1 MTSTYAT
8 PATPIYPRYRWVVL
22 TSWMLPHLWSFV
34 FLSSLG
40 LMLPYIREEL
50 GLTGFQEGLLGGGS
64 QLANI
69 LLAIPFGW
77 FLSRFNPRLI
87 TSISLIC
94 AAGMIFFQAWAPIF
108 LLLLL
113 GRFLF
118 GVTAVARESA
128 WVMLVRRW
136 VPPRE
141 IVIANTLGNFMWG
154 FVALGIMV
162 VPLLITWLDDSWR
175 NASNVIGLS
184 LLALSMGWLVL
195 GRDGK
200 HLDTS
205 RYEPVQRI
213 NPLAIVRRYKELW
226 ILAAGMFGNGVNF
239 TGFSVFWPSF
249 RIAEFDNSLFEVSVV
264 MGIGGVFT
272 SISGLTVGL
281 IVSRRGWKRKV
292 LIFSGIVLA
301 TTTIGTL
308 WVGPIWALVL
318 LFVVQSA
325 GWTFFPSATTIP
337 YELPGIKPRE
347 TVVAISALFMSL
359 WGGSFVGPIL
369 SGLVQDSTGDLR
381 LALVITSL
389 GPLLM
394 TIGALFLSK
403 KWDLPPSYERT
414 PPDTAKRAH

>member
-1 MTSTYAT
+1 M
-8 PATPIYPRYRWVVL
+8 
-22 TSWMLPHLWSFV
+22 
-34 FLSSLG
+34 
-40 LMLPYIREEL
+40 
-50 GLTGFQEGLLGGGS
+50 
-64 QLANI
+64 
-69 LLAIPFGW
+69 
-77 FLSRFNPRLI
+77 
-87 TSISLIC
+87 
-94 AAGMIFFQAWAPIF
+94 
-108 LLLLL
+108 
-113 GRFLF
+113 
-118 GVTAVARESA
+118 
-128 WVMLVRRW
+128 
-136 VPPRE
+136 
-141 IVIANTLGNFMWG
+141 
-154 FVALGIMV
+154 

-184 LLALSMGWLVL
+184 LLALSMGWFVL

-226 ILAAGMFGNGVNF
+226 ILAAGMFGNGINF
-239 TGFSVFWPSF
+239 TGFYVFWPSF
-249 RIAEFDNSLFEVSVV
+249 RIAEFDNSLFEVSMV

-301 TTTIGTL
+301 MTTLGML
-308 WVGPIWALVL
+308 WVGPIWALIL

-347 TVVAISALFMSL
+347 TVVAISTLFMSL
-359 WGGSFVGPIL
+359 WGGSFVGPIM
-369 SGLVQDSTGDLR
+369 SGLIQDFTGDLR
-381 LALVITSL
+381 LAIVVTSL

-414 PPDTAKRAH
+414 HPTPQNASVSLPWPSRPWRRTRPAPSFRGWCHRRCATR

>member
-1 MTSTYAT
+1 MTSAYAT

-249 RIAEFDNSLFEVSVV
+249 RIVEFDNSLFEVSVV

>member
-1 MTSTYAT
+1 
-8 PATPIYPRYRWVVL
+8 
-22 TSWMLPHLWSFV
+22 
-34 FLSSLG
+34 
-40 LMLPYIREEL
+40 MLPYIREEL

-69 LLAIPFGW
+69 LLAVPFGW
-77 FLSRFNPRLI
+77 FLSRFSPRLI
-87 TSISLIC
+87 TSISLVC

-141 IVIANTLGNFMWG
+141 IVIANTMGNFMWG
-154 FVALGIMV
+154 FVSLGIMV
-162 VPLLITWLDDSWR
+162 VPLLIIWLDDSWR

-184 LLALSMGWLVL
+184 LLALSVGWLVL

-200 HLDTS
+200 PLETAQQG
-205 RYEPVQRI
+205 PVQRI

-264 MGIGGVFT
+264 MGIGGVCT

-281 IVSRRGWKRKV
+281 IVSRKGWKRKV

-301 TTTIGTL
+301 ITTLGML

-347 TVVAISALFMSL
+347 TVVAVSTLFMFL
-359 WGGSFVGPIL
+359 WGGSFVGPIM
-369 SGLVQDSTGDLR
+369 SGLIQDFTGDIR

-389 GPLLM
+389 APLLM
-394 TIGALFLSK
+394 TFGALFLSK
-403 KWDLPPSYERT
+403 KWDSPYSSERSD
-414 PPDTAKRAH
+414 PEPDPA